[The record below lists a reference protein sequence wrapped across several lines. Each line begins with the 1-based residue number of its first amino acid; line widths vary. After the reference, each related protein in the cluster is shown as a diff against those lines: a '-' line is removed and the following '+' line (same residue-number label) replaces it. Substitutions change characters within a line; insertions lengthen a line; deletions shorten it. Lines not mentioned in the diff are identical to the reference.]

1 MASII
6 NATTSSGVAV
16 SGDTSGVLQLAT
28 NGGTTA
34 VTIDTSQNVGIGTS
48 SPSAPLDIQS
58 NSGGTGI
65 RVRGRASA
73 NAGAIRYFAND
84 NTTQRAR
91 IESNDTSF
99 EINSIASLPITFNTT
114 DTERMRITSTGNV
127 LPGAD
132 STYSLGASG
141 SRWLTINAA
150 TFSEGGAANNFITT
164 SSTTTLFN
172 SGSTWQQ
179 AAFYTAG
186 TERMRIDSSGN
197 LLVGATTAINS
208 TSTFVK
214 NAANNNAFVISNSAT
229 SSPLFGLQI
238 RYSGVDPN
246 STGSSYLECYNVVS
260 NVYRAE
266 IRSNGGLANYSAN
279 NVNFSDAREKNNIE
293 LAGSYL
299 DKICSIPV
307 KTFNYIDQNLKD
319 DGGLNL
325 GVIAQDVQAVAP
337 ELVSESDWSAEKDGS
352 KMRLSI
358 YQTDLQY
365 ALMKCIQ
372 EQQALITT
380 LQTQVAELKQKVG
393 A

>member
-1 MASII
+1 
-6 NATTSSGVAV
+6 
-16 SGDTSGVLQLAT
+16 VLFR
-28 NGGTTA
+28 
-34 VTIDTSQNVGIGTS
+34 S
-48 SPSAPLDIQS
+48 
-58 NSGGTGI
+58 
-65 RVRGRASA
+65 
-73 NAGAIRYFAND
+73 
-84 NTTQRAR
+84 
-91 IESNDTSF
+91 
-99 EINSIASLPITFNTT
+99 
-114 DTERMRITSTGNV
+114 
-127 LPGAD
+127 
-132 STYSLGASG
+132 
-141 SRWLTINAA
+141 
-150 TFSEGGAANNFITT
+150 
-164 SSTTTLFN
+164 
-172 SGSTWQQ
+172 
-179 AAFYTAG
+179 
-186 TERMRIDSSGN
+186 
-197 LLVGATTAINS
+197 TAINS

-214 NAANNNAFVISNSAT
+214 NNANNNAFIISNSAA

-238 RYSGVDPN
+238 RFSGVDPN
-246 STGSSYLECYNVVS
+246 NTGSSYLECYNLVN

-365 ALMKCIQ
+365 ALMKAIQ
-372 EQQALITT
+372 ELK
-380 LQTQVAELKQKVG
+380 AELDSVKAELQNLKG
-393 A
+393 N